1 MTYTVT
7 NEQGAKFLV
16 VQTQFDDYEI
26 FEMARKSWPQWEA
39 YTVTDTNNKIVIQVV
54 NPENL
59 TGDFFLK

>member
-1 MTYTVT
+1 VT

-26 FEMARKSWPQWEA
+26 FQMAQKTWPTWEA

-54 NPENL
+54 NPETL
-59 TGDFFLK
+59 